1 MVPAARA
8 GSVRPRQAAARRCVA
23 RPGQSGPVRHRLDNH
38 VWTTYWNEA
47 GGWNSD
53 WFPLPGQAVFDRD
66 KQQLAAVSR
75 APGNLDLFVIG
86 LDNHVWTTYWNEAGG
101 WNSDWFPLPGQ
112 AVFDRDKQQVA
123 AVSRAPGNL
132 DLFVIGLDNHVWTT
146 YWSDAGGWNADW
158 FPLPGQAVFD
168 RDKQQV
174 AAVSRAPGNLDLF
187 VIGLDNHVWTTYW
200 NDAGGW
206 NSDWFPLPG
215 QAVFDRDKQ
224 QVAAVSRAPGNLDL
238 FVIGLD
244 NHVWTTFY
252 GDHPADRPWAVILC
266 RFQGEAPDM
275 DREAPVASFFREAF
289 RPGSGGLVEYWR
301 DASLGSVDV
310 TGSRVFDWV
319 EIDIPRIKAGGI
331 GRSALIDA
339 AIRASQ
345 SRGDD
350 PLSGFHSQIAVYP
363 HNWAKDGAPAGAD
376 WRDPVWG
383 PFWID
388 GSADSR
394 GKVCLTPPFNG
405 NITAHEM
412 GHGFGMNHD
421 VGPDLTTASDY
432 SDPACI
438 MSQNGPFLLAPWNV
452 AFGPAICLP
461 HLVEK
466 NWLYPGRLYGD
477 DGHWMSVG
485 ATIPLAPISHPEAR
499 ANLGIRLRNAR
510 AVPAWDYYLEYCTA
524 TGWNQGV
531 PGAPYLLIRR
541 MVDIPGTGLR
551 PAYLMAIHFDQVA
564 GAGAT
569 GVESSGNV
577 RFTAEVTNLP
587 GPILMVTAEAL

>member
-1 MVPAARA
+1 MTVSDRLAATNEIAAVARVPGSLELWCVGPD
-8 GSVRPRQAAARRCVA
+8 GSVNGAFWYENATWQHYQLSPPGSAATTSGIAAVA
-23 RPGQSGPVRHRLDNH
+23 RIPGSMELWYVGPDGFVD
-38 VWTTYWNEA
+38 
-47 GGWNSD
+47 GNS
-53 WFPLPGQAVFDRD
+53 WYENGRWQHY
-66 KQQLAAVSR
+66 QLTQ
-75 APGNLDLFVIG
+75 P
-86 LDNHVWTTYWNEAGG
+86 H
-101 WNSDWFPLPGQ
+101 
-112 AVFDRDKQQVA
+112 
-123 AVSRAPGNL
+123 
-132 DLFVIGLDNHVWTT
+132 
-146 YWSDAGGWNADW
+146 
-158 FPLPGQAVFD
+158 
-168 RDKQQV
+168 
-174 AAVSRAPGNLDLF
+174 
-187 VIGLDNHVWTTYW
+187 
-200 NDAGGW
+200 
-206 NSDWFPLPG
+206 
-215 QAVFDRDKQ
+215 
-224 QVAAVSRAPGNLDL
+224 
-238 FVIGLD
+238 
-244 NHVWTTFY
+244 
-252 GDHPADRPWAVILC
+252 RPWAIILC
-266 RFQGEAPDM
+266 RFQGETADTK
-275 DREAPVASFFREAF
+275 RELPVANFFRGAF
-289 RPGSGGLVEYWR
+289 TPGSGGLVEYWR

-350 PLSGFHSQIAVYP
+350 PVSGFHSQIAVYP
-363 HNWAKDGAPAGAD
+363 HNWAKDGAPADAD
-376 WRDPVWG
+376 WRDPVWA

-452 AFGPAICLP
+452 AFGPALCLP

-466 NWLYPGRLYGD
+466 NWLFPGRLYVD

-485 ATIPLAPISHPEAR
+485 ATIPLAPITHPEAR
-499 ANLGIRLRNAR
+499 ANLGIRLTNTR
-510 AVPAWDYYLEYCTA
+510 AAPAWDYYLEYCTP

-541 MVDIPGTGLR
+541 MVDIPGTGQR
-551 PAYLMAIHFDQVA
+551 PAYLMALHFDQVA

-569 GVESSGNV
+569 GVEPSGNV

-587 GPILMVTAEAL
+587 GPILHVTAEAL